1 MCIRDRAQVA
11 LAEKAFAYW
20 PAAKKVVDPVMGDH
34 GRPYRTI
41 TPQMRSRLGE
51 LVRVADIITPNL
63 TEACMLLKI
72 PYFNEGLSR
81 AQAKSLLVRLSE
93 LGPNYV
99 VITGAPMASGSIAN
113 IGYDRQNNSFWYI
126 DCDYVPVSYPGT
138 GDLFA
143 SVLTGGFLTGDS
155 LPMAMGRAAYF
166 VERCIKTTFSYSSD
180 TRYGV
185 MLEKELGVPLF
196 YRSGRNIALTTYG
209 EALQNALTPVLK
221 TLHQIPTQ
229 LQQMALE
236 REKTIRLNVLAAS
249 TLVTQAL
256 ISYKKD
262 HDGLHFRLIQNSQ
275 CEDADITVFTRENF
289 QIPTDTKER
298 YELFKERIFLAV
310 PHNSPYASEESVR
323 LQDFAHEDFISLSGS
338 RSIRTICDRYCMQAG
353 FVPHIIYESDSP
365 DTVKNL
371 IASGLGVGFWP
382 HYTWGMDSMEPVSY
396 THLTLPTTSRV

>member
-1 MCIRDRAQVA
+1 MKTALTIAGTDPSGGAGIQADIKTMTANGVFATCAVTALVAQNTTGVKSIVECTPDF
-11 LAEKAFAYW
+11 LAEELDCVFTDIFPDAVKTGMVSSI
-20 PAAKKVVDPVMGDH
+20 PLIRVIAAKLKEYGAKNLVVDPVMGDH

-99 VITGAPMASGSIAN
+99 VITGTPMASGSIAN

-185 MLEKELGVPLF
+185 MLEKELGVLID
-196 YRSGRNIALTTYG
+196 RQNI
-209 EALQNALTPVLK
+209 
-221 TLHQIPTQ
+221 
-229 LQQMALE
+229 
-236 REKTIRLNVLAAS
+236 
-249 TLVTQAL
+249 
-256 ISYKKD
+256 KD
-262 HDGLHFRLIQNSQ
+262 F
-275 CEDADITVFTRENF
+275 
-289 QIPTDTKER
+289 
-298 YELFKERIFLAV
+298 
-310 PHNSPYASEESVR
+310 
-323 LQDFAHEDFISLSGS
+323 SL
-338 RSIRTICDRYCMQAG
+338 
-353 FVPHIIYESDSP
+353 
-365 DTVKNL
+365 L
-371 IASGLGVGFWP
+371 
-382 HYTWGMDSMEPVSY
+382 
-396 THLTLPTTSRV
+396 

>member
-1 MCIRDRAQVA
+1 MPDRPKRVAAIHDLSGFGRCSLSVILPTLSVMGVQVCPVPTTVFSTHTGLGSVEQRDLSDFTLPCLEHYRRLGLEFECVYSGFLSSQEQIDHCLKFFSTYQDA
-11 LAEKAFAYW
+11 LA
-20 PAAKKVVDPVMGDH
+20 VVDPVMGDH

-185 MLEKELGVPLF
+185 MLEKELGVLID
-196 YRSGRNIALTTYG
+196 RQNI
-209 EALQNALTPVLK
+209 
-221 TLHQIPTQ
+221 
-229 LQQMALE
+229 
-236 REKTIRLNVLAAS
+236 
-249 TLVTQAL
+249 
-256 ISYKKD
+256 KD
-262 HDGLHFRLIQNSQ
+262 F
-275 CEDADITVFTRENF
+275 
-289 QIPTDTKER
+289 
-298 YELFKERIFLAV
+298 
-310 PHNSPYASEESVR
+310 
-323 LQDFAHEDFISLSGS
+323 SL
-338 RSIRTICDRYCMQAG
+338 
-353 FVPHIIYESDSP
+353 
-365 DTVKNL
+365 L
-371 IASGLGVGFWP
+371 
-382 HYTWGMDSMEPVSY
+382 
-396 THLTLPTTSRV
+396 

>member
-1 MCIRDRAQVA
+1 MPDRPKRVAAIHDLSGFGRCSLSVILPTLSVMGVQVCPVPTTVFSTHTGGLGSVEQRDLSDFTLPCLEHYRRLGLEFECVYSGFLSSQEQIDHCLKFFSTYQDA
-11 LAEKAFAYW
+11 LA
-20 PAAKKVVDPVMGDH
+20 VVDPVMGDH
-34 GRPYRTI
+34 GKPYRTY
-41 TPQMRSRLGE
+41 TPELCGRMRDLAAQ
-51 LVRVADIITPNL
+51 ADVITPNL

-185 MLEKELGVPLF
+185 MLEKELGVLID
-196 YRSGRNIALTTYG
+196 RQNI
-209 EALQNALTPVLK
+209 
-221 TLHQIPTQ
+221 
-229 LQQMALE
+229 
-236 REKTIRLNVLAAS
+236 
-249 TLVTQAL
+249 
-256 ISYKKD
+256 KD
-262 HDGLHFRLIQNSQ
+262 F
-275 CEDADITVFTRENF
+275 
-289 QIPTDTKER
+289 
-298 YELFKERIFLAV
+298 
-310 PHNSPYASEESVR
+310 
-323 LQDFAHEDFISLSGS
+323 SL
-338 RSIRTICDRYCMQAG
+338 
-353 FVPHIIYESDSP
+353 
-365 DTVKNL
+365 L
-371 IASGLGVGFWP
+371 
-382 HYTWGMDSMEPVSY
+382 
-396 THLTLPTTSRV
+396 